1 MTHLPPTFLL
11 AAADAKAI
19 TVGQWISAALTLV
32 LTTAIV
38 FALRWA
44 VRRRKPGQFL
54 DPSIK
59 TRVRLLQ
66 RMGVTLI
73 ILIGCAAAAAQIGVL
88 DGIANTVLAGSAIT
102 AVVVGFAARSTLAN
116 ALAGVVLT
124 ITQPVRVGDT
134 VKVGDHEGTVED
146 VTLSATV
153 LRTVHGT
160 LIRIPNELMAQSVVY
175 NDTLLSGGV
184 VPEVVVLVPFG
195 TDMRAAVDVALDVE
209 GVELA
214 RLAGVE
220 GEGWNRLLV
229 RGAKCGPGDRIA
241 AEARL
246 RLGLVDA
253 LTRAGLML
261 KDAPRSQ
268 PGQETAGHV

>member
-1 MTHLPPTFLL
+1 MTHLPPTFVL
-11 AAADAKAI
+11 AASADAI

-32 LTTAIV
+32 LTAAIV
-38 FALRWA
+38 FGLRWA
-44 VRRRKPGQFL
+44 VRHRRSSSQIL
-54 DPSIK
+54 DPSIR

-66 RMGVTLI
+66 RMGITLI

-102 AVVVGFAARSTLAN
+102 AVIVGFAARSTLAN

-160 LIRIPNELMAQSVVY
+160 IIRIPNELMAQSVVY
-175 NDTLLSGGV
+175 NDTLVSGGV
-184 VPEVVVLVPFG
+184 IPEVVVLVPFG
-195 TDMRAAVDVALDVE
+195 TDMRAAVDTAVDVD

-229 RGAKCGPGDRIA
+229 RGAKCSAGDRIA

-246 RLGLVDA
+246 RLGLIDA
-253 LTRAGLML
+253 LTRAGLMT
-261 KDAPRSQ
+261 KDVPRPQ